1 VHQQPIH
8 LDLTTTGDV
17 HPSSLDEVYPA
28 MMGKKGVDMPYESKP
43 WCHGEPLK
51 NAEIASVCVD
61 DQSPKSGIRGFES
74 ILISNL
80 RL

>member
-1 VHQQPIH
+1 M
-8 LDLTTTGDV
+8 T
-17 HPSSLDEVYPA
+17 
-28 MMGKKGVDMPYESKP
+28 GKKGVDMPYESKP